1 MWKYGFAASLLCLM
15 SAASAQRIVSTSRT
29 PVLRGEIDSD
39 QVGSSFRGVRRPQMG
54 VLRCQAGE
62 AWVALKIKRGNA
74 IDGVQIGCAPV
85 QCGGN
90 GCRWSSANWAGM
102 AGRFHMGGNVEI
114 HQACP
119 ADSIVTGFRGE
130 SNLQGMY
137 AYDLQ
142 IECGRMA
149 GRPPTSFVTGY
160 TDIPVTPANRIL
172 ANRLDGL
179 TRRALPP
186 PRSEVRASCPDAGAT
201 ALSYAM
207 GAYSPMRIPVV
218 QTISI
223 YCLGAT
229 NSTTEGDPELK
240 SLTEELKREIDQL
253 KQNCGIAADHFF
265 FAYTDAFLKTLEYLN
280 QPYSTGQFGLGA
292 PAQNLLNAVANPAEL
307 FNSTINGAVQAVQLF
322 QRDPASFFGQ
332 QAAALTPA
340 KALQLAKTG
349 TRNLIQYAR
358 ESRTA
363 AYGAKQPIGNQR
375 ISGPYCSPFNP
386 FGGCLNCVQAAH
398 AFDQSLALKTPIRAM
413 PTPAVT
419 NPDLQS
425 FLLNTYAKRQINP
438 LHGTF
443 GTFAH
448 RFGLPVPTNELRLTG
463 AMQAMGEGARGFVF
477 FKPKAG
483 GTGHVVNIFV
493 KNGQVYLYD
502 AQAGRRT
509 FFHMWTT
516 SHDLLFYRTN

>member
-1 MWKYGFAASLLCLM
+1 VWKYGFAVSLLMC
-15 SAASAQRIVSTSRT
+15 SASAQRIVSSSRT
-29 PVLRGEIDSD
+29 PVMRGEIDSD
-39 QVGSSFRGVRRPQMG
+39 QIGSANRGVRRPEMG

-85 QCGGN
+85 QCGNG
-90 GCRWSSANWAGM
+90 GCRWSSASWAGM
-102 AGRFHMGGNVEI
+102 AGRFHLGGNVEI
-114 HQACP
+114 HQSCP
-119 ADSIVTGFRGE
+119 ADMMITGFRAE
-130 SNLQGMY
+130 SSLQGMY

-149 GRPPTSFVTGY
+149 GHSPTSFVTGY
-160 TDIPVTPANRIL
+160 TDIPVTAGNRIVANRY
-172 ANRLDGL
+172 DGL
-179 TRRALPP
+179 TRRALAPV
-186 PRSEVRASCPDAGAT
+186 RGEVSASCPDAGST

-207 GAYSPMRIPVV
+207 GMYSPMRIPVV

-229 NSTTEGDPELK
+229 NSTSQGDPELK
-240 SLTEELKREIDQL
+240 SLTEELKQEIEQL

-265 FAYTDAFLKTLEYLN
+265 FSYADVFLSTLEYLN

-332 QAAALTPA
+332 QTAALTPA
-340 KALQLAKTG
+340 KAAQLAKTG
-349 TRNLIQYAR
+349 ARNLIQYAR
-358 ESRTA
+358 ESRAA

-375 ISGPYCSPFNP
+375 INGPYCSPFNP
-386 FGGCLNCVQAAH
+386 FGGCANCVRVAH

-413 PTPAVT
+413 PTLPMS
-419 NPDLQS
+419 NPDLQT

-477 FKPKAG
+477 FKPHAG
-483 GTGHVVNIFV
+483 GLGHVVNIFV

-509 FFHMWTT
+509 FFHMWTS

>member
-1 MWKYGFAASLLCLM
+1 MWKCGFAVSLLGILCG
-15 SAASAQRIVSTSRT
+15 AFAQRVVSTSRT
-29 PVLRGEIDSD
+29 PVMRGEVDSD
-39 QVGSSFRGVRRPQMG
+39 QVGSANRGVRRPEMG

-85 QCGGN
+85 QCGNG
-90 GCRWSSANWAGM
+90 GCRWSSASWAGM
-102 AGRFHMGGNVEI
+102 AGRFHSGGNVEI
-114 HQACP
+114 HQSCP
-119 ADSIVTGFRGE
+119 AGMLITGFRAE
-130 SNLQGMY
+130 SSLQGMY

-149 GRPPTSFVTGY
+149 GHRPTSFVTGY
-160 TDIPVTPANRIL
+160 TDIPVTPGNRSL
-172 ANRLDGL
+172 ANRYDGL
-179 TRRALPP
+179 TRRALAPVRP
-186 PRSEVRASCPDAGAT
+186 EVSASCPDAGST

-207 GAYSPMRIPVV
+207 GTYSPMRIPVV

-223 YCLGAT
+223 YCLSAT
-229 NSTTEGDPELK
+229 SSTSQGDPELK
-240 SLTEELKREIDQL
+240 SLTEELKQEIEQL
-253 KQNCGIAADHFF
+253 KQNCAIAADHFF
-265 FAYTDAFLKTLEYLN
+265 FSYADVFLSTLEYLN
-280 QPYSTGQFGLGA
+280 QPYSSGQFGLGA

-322 QRDPASFFGQ
+322 QRDPSSFFGQ

-358 ESRTA
+358 ESRAA

-375 ISGPYCSPFNP
+375 INGPYCSPFNP
-386 FGGCLNCVQAAH
+386 FGGCANCVRVAH

-413 PTPAVT
+413 PTLPMS
-419 NPDLQS
+419 NPDLQT
-425 FLLNTYAKRQINP
+425 FLLNTYARRQLNP

-477 FKPKAG
+477 FKPHAG
-483 GTGHVVNIFV
+483 GIGHVVNIFV

-509 FFHMWTT
+509 FFHMWTS

>member
-1 MWKYGFAASLLCLM
+1 VSKFGFTVSWIVVLAG
-15 SAASAQRIVSTSRT
+15 ASAQRIASTSRT
-29 PVLRGEIDSD
+29 PVMRGEIDSD
-39 QVGSSFRGVRRPQMG
+39 QIGSANRGVRRPEMG
-54 VLRCQAGE
+54 VLRCQAGQ

-85 QCGGN
+85 RCGAG
-90 GCRWSSANWAGM
+90 GCRWSSANWAGA
-102 AGRFHMGGNVEI
+102 AGRFDSGGNVEI
-114 HQACP
+114 GQSCP
-119 ADSIVTGFRGE
+119 ADMMITGFRGE
-130 SNLQGMY
+130 SSLQGMY

-149 GRPPTSFVTGY
+149 GPPPTSFVTGY
-160 TDIPVTPANRIL
+160 TDIPVSQENRIL
-172 ANRLDGL
+172 ANRSDGL
-179 TRRALPP
+179 TRRAVEAV
-186 PRSEVRASCPDAGAT
+186 RAEVSASCPDAGST

-207 GAYSPMRIPVV
+207 GSYSPMRIPVV

-229 NSTTEGDPELK
+229 NSSSQGDPELQ
-240 SLTEELKREIDQL
+240 SLTEELKREIEQL

-265 FAYTDAFLKTLEYLN
+265 FSYADVFLSTLEYLN

-292 PAQNLLNAVANPAEL
+292 PAQNLLNAVSNPAEM
-307 FNSTINGAVQAVQLF
+307 FNGTINGAVQAVRLF

-340 KALQLAKTG
+340 KAAQLAKMG
-349 TRNLIQYAR
+349 ARNLIQYAR
-358 ESRTA
+358 ESRAA

-375 ISGPYCSPFNP
+375 INGPYCSPFNP
-386 FGGCLNCVQAAH
+386 FGGCANCVQAAH

-413 PTPAVT
+413 PTLPMN
-419 NPDLQS
+419 NPDLQT
-425 FLLNTYAKRQINP
+425 FLLNTYATRQINP

-443 GTFAH
+443 GAFAH

-477 FKPKAG
+477 FKPHAG
-483 GTGHVVNIFV
+483 GLGHVVNIFV

-509 FFHMWTT
+509 FFHMWTS